1 MAFKNSYLAELVN
14 KLKKRRHKIIYSD
27 DLKSIIKKTMKAKY
41 TDKKAYK
48 LIYYLKNKGYLLSI
62 KKEIFYVKFP
72 EDHISEDLILE
83 DRYWYILHHHAKRAT
98 DNSWYIAWLKALE
111 LWLSNF
117 SIPED
122 IQIVNP
128 KKQSKEVVVADKS
141 MQFKKYSSKKENYF
155 KQFKKHTTKVKMW
168 KYSFPYAVFELA
180 ILECLYNFD
189 EVFDRYTYEVI
200 KKVIRK
206 STNLDMD
213 RLSKILKI
221 WKHHTSIN
229 RLYKIA
235 KKENKTLAAK
245 LLPVIKKWSF
255 VMDV

>member
-1 MAFKNSYLAELVN
+1 MAFKNSYLAELIK
-14 KLKKRRHKIIYSD
+14 KLKKWRHKIIYSD
-27 DLKSIIKKTMKAKY
+27 NLKSIIEKTMKDEY
-41 TDKKAYK
+41 THKKAYK

-62 KKEIFYVKFP
+62 KKEIFYVKLA

-83 DRYWYILHHHAKRAT
+83 DRYRYILHHHAKGST
-98 DNSWYIAWLKALE
+98 DNQRYIWWLKALE
-111 LWLSNF
+111 LWLNNF
-117 SIPED
+117 SIPD
-122 IQIVNP
+122 DVQVVNP
-128 KKQSKEVVVADKS
+128 KKQSKEIVVAGKT

-155 KQFKKHTTKVKMW
+155 KQFKKHTHKVKMG
-168 KYSFPYAVFELA
+168 KFSFPYSSLELA

-189 EVFDRYTYEVI
+189 EIYDRYTYEVI

-206 STNLDMD
+206 STNFDLE

-245 LLPVIKKWSF
+245 LLPIIKKWSF
-255 VMDV
+255 VLDV